1 MPKPTESAFLR
12 PLLIYDDRCSSCAQ
26 FAIWARRLSG
36 GWIRLAGHYNSPEA
50 INIKKTI
57 FPEDYDSTQMFW
69 LINKNGAFGARSGL
83 KEVVKEIIRGIFK
96 TKIRSDSLNYRHGYD
111 FTDYVTSSK
120 YHSCD
125 HLARSSCASI
135 GDTWTRIFGTLRK
148 SDIYRHHSN

>member
-1 MPKPTESAFLR
+1 M
-12 PLLIYDDRCSSCAQ
+12 
-26 FAIWARRLSG
+26 
-36 GWIRLAGHYNSPEA
+36 AGHYNSPEA

-111 FTDYVTSSK
+111 FTDYVTSFK

-148 SDIYRHHSN
+148 SDIYRHHSR